1 MEIKVPKK
9 PRVVIKEQQ
18 PDQRTVS
25 VVPIRAISDRS
36 LTAPQYRVLLA
47 FCSYANKGGLT
58 WVGLKTVGQ
67 KIGISTN
74 RVAVVT
80 RQLIAKGY
88 IKVLYHGFAG
98 ERAHTRQIVYTDRSI
113 EEIVAVTGEKAPYM
127 IEKEQ
132 REMQKAIEKQQLRD
146 NQEPKPKRGRGRP
159 RKSGTECKELGTD
172 TNRGASSVGDSQTGI
187 AELLS
192 RLDPTLALALK
203 QSLPGDATLAQ
214 YQSALDRMLR

>member
-25 VVPIRAISDRS
+25 VVPIRAISDRT

-58 WVGLKTVGQ
+58 WVGIKTVGQ

-74 RVAVVT
+74 RVAVLT

-98 ERAHTRQIVYTDRSI
+98 ERPIAAGLSQATCHLNGRNLAHICTLTAQAT
-113 EEIVAVTGEKAPYM
+113 VT
-127 IEKEQ
+127 Q
-132 REMQKAIEKQQLRD
+132 RWR
-146 NQEPKPKRGRGRP
+146 
-159 RKSGTECKELGTD
+159 C
-172 TNRGASSVGDSQTGI
+172 
-187 AELLS
+187 
-192 RLDPTLALALK
+192 
-203 QSLPGDATLAQ
+203 
-214 YQSALDRMLR
+214 

>member
-25 VVPIRAISDRS
+25 VVPIRAISDRT

-58 WVGLKTVGQ
+58 WVGIKTVGQ

-74 RVAVVT
+74 RVAVLT

-132 REMQKAIEKQQLRD
+132 REMQKAIAKQQLRD

-159 RKSGTECKELGTD
+159 RKLGTECKELGTD
-172 TNRGASSVGDSQTGI
+172 QIGGTSFDSDSQTDI
-187 AELLS
+187 TELLS
-192 RLDPTLALALK
+192 RLDPTLQLALK
-203 QSLPGDATLAQ
+203 QSVPADATLAQ

>member
-25 VVPIRAISDRS
+25 VVPIRAISDRT

-58 WVGLKTVGQ
+58 WVGIKTVGQ

-74 RVAVVT
+74 RVAVLT

-88 IKVLYHGFAG
+88 IKVLKKLLRNNNLETIRNQSQSEAGVDHG
-98 ERAHTRQIVYTDRSI
+98 
-113 EEIVAVTGEKAPYM
+113 
-127 IEKEQ
+127 
-132 REMQKAIEKQQLRD
+132 
-146 NQEPKPKRGRGRP
+146 N
-159 RKSGTECKELGTD
+159 
-172 TNRGASSVGDSQTGI
+172 
-187 AELLS
+187 
-192 RLDPTLALALK
+192 
-203 QSLPGDATLAQ
+203 
-214 YQSALDRMLR
+214 

>member
-25 VVPIRAISDRS
+25 VVPIRAISDRT

-58 WVGLKTVGQ
+58 WVGIKTVGQ

-74 RVAVVT
+74 RVAVLT

-113 EEIVAVTGEKAPYM
+113 EDIVAVTGEKAPYM

-159 RKSGTECKELGTD
+159 RKLGTECKELGTD
-172 TNRGASSVGDSQTGI
+172 QKMEASLDCDSQTGI
-187 AELLS
+187 TELLS
-192 RLDPTLALALK
+192 RLDPTLQLALK
-203 QSLPGDATLAQ
+203 QSVPADATLAQ

>member
-25 VVPIRAISDRS
+25 VVPIRAISDRT

-58 WVGLKTVGQ
+58 WVGIKTVGQ

-74 RVAVVT
+74 RVAVLT

-113 EEIVAVTGEKAPYM
+113 EDIVAVTGEKAPYM

-159 RKSGTECKELGTD
+159 RKLGTECKELGTD
-172 TNRGASSVGDSQTGI
+172 QIGGTSFDSHSQTGI
-187 AELLS
+187 TELLS
-192 RLDPTLALALK
+192 RIDPTLALALK
-203 QSLPGDATLAQ
+203 QQLPADATLAQ

>member
-25 VVPIRAISDRS
+25 VAPIRAISDRT

-58 WVGLKTVGQ
+58 WVGLKTVGE

-74 RVAVVT
+74 RVAVLT

-127 IEKEQ
+127 IEREN
-132 REMQKAIEKQQLRD
+132 REMQKAIAKQQLRD

-159 RKSGTECKELGTD
+159 RKLGTECKELGTD
-172 TNRGASSVGDSQTGI
+172 QKREASCLGDSQTGI
-187 AELLS
+187 TELLS
-192 RLDPTLALALK
+192 RIDPTLQLALK
-203 QSLPGDATLAQ
+203 EQLPADATLAQ

>member
-18 PDQRTVS
+18 PDQCTVS
-25 VVPIRAISDRS
+25 VVPIRAISDRT

-58 WVGLKTVGQ
+58 WVGIKTVGQ

-74 RVAVVT
+74 RVAVLT

-113 EEIVAVTGEKAPYM
+113 EDIVAVTG
-127 IEKEQ
+127 
-132 REMQKAIEKQQLRD
+132 
-146 NQEPKPKRGRGRP
+146 
-159 RKSGTECKELGTD
+159 
-172 TNRGASSVGDSQTGI
+172 
-187 AELLS
+187 
-192 RLDPTLALALK
+192 
-203 QSLPGDATLAQ
+203 
-214 YQSALDRMLR
+214 

>member
-25 VVPIRAISDRS
+25 VVPIRAISDRT

-88 IKVLYHGFAG
+88 VKVLYHGFAG

-113 EEIVAVTGEKAPYM
+113 EEIVAVTGEKAPFM

-132 REMQKAIEKQQLRD
+132 REMQKAIAKQQVSAD
-146 NQEPKPKRGRGRP
+146 QTDKPKRARGRP

-172 TNRGASSVGDSQTGI
+172 QIGEASSRSDSQTDI
-187 AELLS
+187 AQLLS

-203 QSLPGDATLAQ
+203 QQVSPGATLAE

>member
-25 VVPIRAISDRS
+25 VVPIRAISDRT

-58 WVGLKTVGQ
+58 WVGIKTIGQ

-132 REMQKAIEKQQLRD
+132 REMQKAQQKQAVSADQTD
-146 NQEPKPKRGRGRP
+146 KPKRGRGRP
-159 RKSGTECKELGTD
+159 RKLGTECKDLVPEQSRETSAD
-172 TNRGASSVGDSQTGI
+172 CFKNKDIQQ
-187 AELLS
+187 LLS

-203 QSLPGDATLAQ
+203 QQLPADATLEQ
-214 YQSALDRMLR
+214 YQTALDKLLR

>member
-25 VVPIRAISDRS
+25 VVPIRAISDRT

-58 WVGLKTVGQ
+58 WVGLKTVGE

-74 RVAVVT
+74 RVAVLT

-159 RKSGTECKELGTD
+159 RKLGTECKELGTD
-172 TNRGASSVGDSQTGI
+172 QIVQASCSGDSQTGI
-187 AELLS
+187 TELLS
-192 RLDPTLALALK
+192 RIDPALQLALK
-203 QSLPGDATLAQ
+203 QQLPADATLAQ
-214 YQSALDRMLR
+214 YQLALDRMLR

>member
-25 VVPIRAISDRS
+25 VVPIRAISDRT

-58 WVGLKTVGQ
+58 WVGIKTVGQ

-74 RVAVVT
+74 RVAVLT

-132 REMQKAIEKQQLRD
+132 REMQKAIAKQQLRD

-159 RKSGTECKELGTD
+159 RKLGTECKELGTD
-172 TNRGASSVGDSQTGI
+172 QIGGTSFDSDSQTDI
-187 AELLS
+187 TELLS
-192 RLDPTLALALK
+192 RIDPTLQLALK
-203 QSLPGDATLAQ
+203 QQLPPDATLAQ
-214 YQSALDRMLR
+214 YQFALDRMLR